1 VRSSKLFLLAL
12 LGVVLA
18 LPAAAQVND
27 TYVIPAAAN
36 TFGAFNTRWLTQLSI
51 FNPQLDYELR
61 VSVVFI
67 PTGGA
72 QGLEVAIDI
81 PPNAVFLTDDV
92 LGDVFEVGGTG
103 SLLIATFPEDNPGVP
118 DDIISRSFLVISNTY
133 NNSSTG
139 TYGQTVPGVWAG
151 LQDDGIT
158 AVAHGIRNISSQGW
172 RTNVGAVNLGRD
184 SVTMRVTVYDYDG
197 NRILRDA
204 PFTIP
209 PMAHLQ
215 SLLPVQVDRGSVE
228 FSIEDRTGDA
238 VVFPYTSTID
248 QLSGDA
254 TYQTPVLLASAGSL
268 YGKKGFDPTKIGT
281 KITTAHAR
289 QVRSTAKSIGTATLM
304 RKGDK
309 FYIVK

>member
-1 VRSSKLFLLAL
+1 MFLLAL

-36 TFGAFNTRWLTQLSI
+36 TIGAFNTRWLTQISI
-51 FNPQLDYELR
+51 FNPQVDYELR
-61 VSVVFI
+61 VSAVFI

-72 QGLEVAIDI
+72 QGIEVAIDI

-92 LGDVFEVGGTG
+92 LGEVFEVGGTG

-118 DDIISRSFLVISNTY
+118 DDVISRSFLVISQTY

-139 TYGQTVPGVWAG
+139 TYGQTVPGVWTG

-158 AVAHGIRNISSQGW
+158 SIAHGIRNITSEGW
-172 RTNVGAVNLGRD
+172 RTNVGAVNLGRRN
-184 SVTMRVTVYDYDG
+184 VTMRVTVYDYDG

-204 PFTIP
+204 PFNIP
-209 PMAHLQ
+209 PMGHLQ
-215 SLLPVQVDRGSVE
+215 SLLPVQVDRGSIE
-228 FSIEDRTGDA
+228 FYIEDPSGEA

-254 TYQTPVLLASAGSL
+254 VYQTPVLLASAGSL
-268 YGKKGFDPTKIGT
+268 YGKKGFDPTQIGT
-281 KITTAHAR
+281 KINTTHAR
-289 QVRSTAKSIGTATLM
+289 QVRSTAKSIGS
-304 RKGDK
+304 
-309 FYIVK
+309 VKLVREGGKYYVVK